1 MKKSIEY
8 IANKSKELLSTQ
20 IDSYRSL
27 HQKAGT
33 VIAVGALFAP
43 LFLFLVE
50 KAELW
55 VRITASILITPLI
68 AGIILLL
75 LTLTAKKL
83 NQGYDESNFENLI
96 NQDIDEVQKIEIAY
110 NKYSIEKNEK
120 ILTNQNKKYNWGIG
134 LIIIAIILSIFLL
147 ILDTSIKNNSSHN
160 KQNNTMAK
168 DNKKTKTSSKTD
180 SVKIVT
186 LPKVDPKKVI
196 QLNEGV
202 DPKKETRKDKK

>member
-1 MKKSIEY
+1 MKQSIEY
-8 IANKSKELLSTQ
+8 VANKSKELLSTQ

-33 VIAVGALFAP
+33 VIAVAALFAP

-55 VRITASILITPLI
+55 VRITASILIVPLI
-68 AGIILLL
+68 IGIILLL
-75 LTLTAKKL
+75 LTLTAQKL
-83 NQGYDESNFENLI
+83 NHGYDETNFEDLI
-96 NQDIDEVQKIEIAY
+96 NEEIDEVQKFEIAY
-110 NKYSIEKNEK
+110 NKFSIEQNKS
-120 ILTNQNKKYNWGIG
+120 ILSNQNKKYNWGIG

-147 ILDTSIKNNSSHN
+147 ILDTSIKNNYSHS
-160 KQNNTMAK
+160 KHNTTMTK
-168 DNKKTKTSSKTD
+168 DNKKTTSAAKTD
-180 SVKIVT
+180 SVKKVT

-202 DPKKETRKDKK
+202 NPKKETRKDKK

>member
-33 VIAVGALFAP
+33 VIAVAALFAP

-55 VRITASILITPLI
+55 VRISACLLIIPLI

-75 LTLTAKKL
+75 LTLRAKKL
-83 NQGYDESNFENLI
+83 NRGFDESNF
-96 NQDIDEVQKIEIAY
+96 DELLNKKIEEVHAFEIAY
-110 NKYSIEKNEK
+110 NKYSVEKNDK
-120 ILTNQNKKYNWGIG
+120 ILNKQNRKYNWGIG
-134 LIIIAIILSIFLL
+134 LIIISIILSIVLL
-147 ILDTSIKNNSSHN
+147 IFDTTIKNNNSSNN
-160 KQNNTMAK
+160 KNISEMAK
-168 DNKKTKTSSKTD
+168 KTTSSD
-180 SVKIVT
+180 SGKVKKVT
-186 LPKVDPKKVI
+186 LPKVDPQKVK

-202 DPKKETRKDKK
+202 DPKKETRKEKK